1 MLEFGL
7 TMLIDFVFCI
17 LLSFELP
24 FESCLSVFSYL
35 WVHLYTSNGLS
46 YALAFS
52 FIGVVTSILSIEWK
66 FGGAHFLLL
75 LNVYDHFHC
84 LDYKEHDPLYSQITC
99 NRVNFMVKILF
110 LGFNNVYRVTSQRLI
125 LNDVALDIPLDCV
138 WEIWIWIWIW
148 ILNQ

>member
-24 FESCLSVFSYL
+24 FESCLSVISYL

-46 YALAFS
+46 YELAFS
-52 FIGVVTSILSIEWK
+52 FIWLVTSILSIEWK

-75 LNVYDHFHC
+75 VNVYDQ
-84 LDYKEHDPLYSQITC
+84 LSLPRLQGTWSSLSQITW

-110 LGFNNVYRVTSQRLI
+110 LGFNNVYKVPSQRLI

-138 WEIWIWIWIW
+138 WELWIWIWIW